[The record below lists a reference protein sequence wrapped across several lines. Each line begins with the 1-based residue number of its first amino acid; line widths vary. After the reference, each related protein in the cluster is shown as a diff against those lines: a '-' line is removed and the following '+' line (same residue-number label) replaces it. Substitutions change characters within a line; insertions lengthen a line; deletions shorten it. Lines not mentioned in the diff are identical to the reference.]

1 MAVPEVNQRLLEQ
14 LEEMGFPYARATR
27 ALYYSGN
34 SDLENA
40 ITWIVEHENDPDI
53 DQLPLVP
60 VDIDLDAPNP
70 FHITEEVKVKAAE
83 LRNGGQQ
90 LRKDKERES
99 EREREKERI
108 RAGKELLDAKRIA
121 EENAR
126 MRMIASRQVEK
137 EEERR
142 ARQRIRQKLE
152 ADKAER
158 RSKLGLPPVASSS
171 IQPALQ
177 KAREKSMEVSKADTT
192 STLKA
197 ELLSNCLRSLRR
209 NHKDD
214 DARVKRAFQT
224 LYIYVNN
231 VMKNP
236 DVEKFRTIRVTNP
249 VFQGRV
255 GSLKGA
261 LRFLELCG
269 FERTNRGQFLY
280 LPREKIEE
288 TTLNS
293 AITALHSAMTN
304 PYFGLLS
311 EELP

>member
-1 MAVPEVNQRLLEQ
+1 MAVPEVNKRLLEQ
-14 LEEMGFPYARATR
+14 LEEMGFPFAGATR

-34 SDLENA
+34 SGIEDA

-60 VDIDLDAPNP
+60 VDIDLDASKP
-70 FHITEEVKVKAAE
+70 FHVTEEVKVKASE
-83 LRNGGQQ
+83 LRNAGRQ
-90 LRKDKERES
+90 LRKDKEKEL

-126 MRMIASRQVEK
+126 MRMIASIQAEK

-158 RSKLGLPPVASSS
+158 RSNLGLPPVASSS
-171 IQPALQ
+171 IQLTFP
-177 KAREKSMEVSKADTT
+177 KAREKSDVSKAVT
-192 STLKA
+192 SSTQKA
-197 ELLSNCLRSLRR
+197 ELLSDCLRNLRR
-209 NHKDD
+209 NHKGD

-236 DVEKFRTIRVTNP
+236 DVEKFRKIRVTNP
-249 VFQGRV
+249 VFQERV
-255 GSLKGA
+255 GSLTEA
-261 LRFLELCG
+261 VRFLELCG
-269 FERTNRGQFLY
+269 FERTNTGQFLY
-280 LPREKIEE
+280 LPREKVELI
-288 TTLNS
+288 TLNS
-293 AITALHSAMTN
+293 AITALHSAMNN

-311 EELP
+311 AELP